1 MPPFRASVRRAAAVL
16 ILALATI
23 GPFPLVRSVA
33 WAGGATTFTLANGM
47 LVCVIPD
54 TRVPVVTHM
63 VWYRI
68 GAADDPAGKS
78 GLAHFLEHLM
88 FKGTGKTR
96 SGEFTRTV
104 TGLGGRHNALTTH
117 DTTTYFQRVAKEH
130 LRAVMELEAD
140 RMQSLVLTEA
150 EVTTERD
157 VVREERRGSID
168 AAPIAALNEQ
178 MLGQL
183 YQNHTYRRPVLGWAH
198 EIASLG
204 RDDAA
209 RFYER
214 HYAPNNAILVV
225 AGDVTADEVRALA
238 EATYGTNKAS
248 PTVTPRRRPSEAPPT
263 SIRWLKLEDTR
274 AGAPVVLRFYDV
286 PSWMTAKPGEAEAL
300 ALLARILGGDDT
312 SRLYTHLVLEAK
324 VAAHAG
330 ADYQGGAMDGGRV
343 ALLAVAAGDHPSGVI
358 EQGIDHVVATL
369 ARDGVAEDELE
380 RAKRALEAEHVFETD
395 DQEKRARRYG
405 EALTTGRSLAD
416 VEAAPA
422 RVQAI
427 TASDIKRVAA
437 VYLEARRSVTG
448 VLARPAAKPAADRA
462 AGGRN

>member
-1 MPPFRASVRRAAAVL
+1 MIRPVRAKVRRAATVL
-16 ILALATI
+16 ILALASI
-23 GPFPLVRSVA
+23 GAMLPARPAAASGA
-33 WAGGATTFTLANGM
+33 ATTFTLANGM

-54 TRVPVVTHM
+54 RRVPVVTHM

-68 GAADDPAGKS
+68 GAADDPAGRS

-88 FKGTGKTR
+88 FKGTAKTK
-96 SGEFTRTV
+96 SGAFTRTV

-140 RMQSLVLTEA
+140 RMQGLVLTDA

-168 AAPIAALNEQ
+168 GAPIAALNEQ
-178 MLGQL
+178 MLAQL

-204 RDDAA
+204 RDDAVD
-209 RFYER
+209 FYGSY
-214 HYAPNNAILVV
+214 YAPNNAILVV
-225 AGDVTADEVRALA
+225 AGDVTPDEVRGLA
-238 EATYGTNKAS
+238 EATYGTRKPSAS
-248 PTVTPRRRPSEAPPT
+248 VTPRRRPSEPPHT
-263 SIRWLKLEDTR
+263 AARSLRLVDAR
-274 AGAPVVLRFYDV
+274 AGAPVVLRYYDV
-286 PSWMTAKPGEAEAL
+286 PGWVAAKPGEAEAL
-300 ALLARILGGDDT
+300 AVLARILGGDDT
-312 SRLYTHLVLEAK
+312 SRLYRHLVLEAK

-330 ADYQGGAMDGGRV
+330 ADYQGGNMDGGRV
-343 ALLAVAAGDHPSGVI
+343 ALLAVAAGDQAAAVI
-358 EQGIDHVVATL
+358 EQGIDHVVGKV
-369 ARDGVAEDELE
+369 ARDGVDADELA

-416 VEAAPA
+416 FEATPA
-422 RVQAI
+422 RIEAI
-427 TASDIKRVAA
+427 TADDVKRIAA
-437 VYLEARRSVTG
+437 AYLDARRSVTG
-448 VLARPAAKPAADRA
+448 VLARPPAKPAP
-462 AGGRN
+462 